1 MIYPH
6 NKNVNRDILWCAC
19 TVWVNVSSPS
29 SFPPLSPSLALCPFV
44 SVIHI
49 VFSEASN
56 KCIKWNYI
64 VQTCKKTP
72 TNYNNNKGAKQQDR
86 IGDLCDFIYICHKFY
101 AYCDESLSAC
111 SSCAFECDKRVASF
125 CWHQYSIWFVVKQ
138 IPNNKTQMLLTLQ
151 HTHARTRI
159 VCHGSMTAMEIFY
172 THISFCLLCIWFHF
186 WFLIC
191 YWSKM
196 TKSKEREGEREM
208 FTVIHNNR

>member
-72 TNYNNNKGAKQQDR
+72 TNYNQKTAQQQDR

-151 HTHARTRI
+151 HTHARTRALCAMALWLLWKFSI
-159 VCHGSMTAMEIFY
+159 HTFRFVCCVFG
-172 THISFCLLCIWFHF
+172 
-186 WFLIC
+186 
-191 YWSKM
+191 
-196 TKSKEREGEREM
+196 
-208 FTVIHNNR
+208 FTFGF